1 MWIYLYIIMQRKTF
15 KQIVEKTVIGVTTL
29 ATLTSLHGYFLNLK
43 DKEQFQALT
52 QKIQEIDNLK
62 GQLTEAKLN
71 SLQAL
76 KVNNMSNIQIQ
87 SHTNDLA
94 DQIYLLTHQ
103 KSKLLEA
110 IDNLVK
116 NVNPDDWS
124 FKANVADIQYHVQE
138 LIKEAEKASNSASDI
153 VESIRGQGGSNFTN
167 IFNGVI
173 EKWYDLLNSLSFDQ
187 MAIFA
192 NTLVAFLVL
201 LCLFNIILIIYGEFL
216 IEYFKLEER
225 FPKLAKLIQL
235 RRKLRRFYMSTLFS
249 ISIISLSIVI
259 YLNIRYL
266 LI

>member
-1 MWIYLYIIMQRKTF
+1 
-15 KQIVEKTVIGVTTL
+15 
-29 ATLTSLHGYFLNLK
+29 
-43 DKEQFQALT
+43 
-52 QKIQEIDNLK
+52 
-62 GQLTEAKLN
+62 
-71 SLQAL
+71 
-76 KVNNMSNIQIQ
+76 
-87 SHTNDLA
+87 
-94 DQIYLLTHQ
+94 
-103 KSKLLEA
+103 
-110 IDNLVK
+110 
-116 NVNPDDWS
+116 
-124 FKANVADIQYHVQE
+124 
-138 LIKEAEKASNSASDI
+138 
-153 VESIRGQGGSNFTN
+153 
-167 IFNGVI
+167 
-173 EKWYDLLNSLSFDQ
+173 